1 MYRTT
6 ANRRRTPAAAAA
18 VALTAL
24 AAAPA
29 AHATTPSPGQ
39 QGRAGAA
46 VLRAELDVSLLD
58 KTAQVPVRAT
68 LNEVEAPAAA
78 EKTALTVRVDGVDR
92 GRRVHLLRADAAQA
106 AATAD
111 ARRAEASVTL
121 ARARV
126 HLPGLPLLS
135 LVEAEKATAKAVCE
149 AGARPVAE
157 ANLLGRVTVL
167 GKRVTVTPGGR
178 STVRVPGVGEV
189 TLDLSERTTTSA
201 TAAATALRLKVT
213 VNPLDLNVADVR
225 GDVTLAE
232 AHCTA
237 PGGQD
242 ASPHPSAPAARPV
255 QPAHDTTGE
264 PAGPDAADPSEAA
277 AATGPKTQSEGV
289 APARATEALAETG
302 GGSRAPYVVTG
313 AAALLAAGTTAL
325 LVARR
330 AAAGAPAA
338 DGGPGQRRRH
348 PAAGAA
354 PSPVACRRP
363 TRRPPPGGTG

>member
-1 MYRTT
+1 MGGSTTVYRTT
-6 ANRRRTPAAAAA
+6 ATTRRRTPAAAAA
-18 VALTAL
+18 LALAAL

-29 AHATTPSPGQ
+29 AHATPPSPSPGQ
-39 QGRAGAA
+39 EGRAGAA
-46 VLRAELDVSLLD
+46 VLRTALDVDLLD
-58 KTAQVPVRAT
+58 KTAQIPVRAT

-92 GRRVHLLRADAAQA
+92 GRPVSLLRADAAQA
-106 AATAD
+106 EATAD

-135 LVEAEKATAKAVCE
+135 LVQAEKVTARAVCE

-189 TLDLSERTTTSA
+189 VLDLSERTTTST
-201 TAAATALRLKVT
+201 TAAATALRLKVA

-225 GDVTLAE
+225 GEVTLAE

-237 PGGQD
+237 PGGQG
-242 ASPHPSAPAARPV
+242 ASPGPSTPADRPGQPATPADQAPAA
-255 QPAHDTTGE
+255 
-264 PAGPDAADPSEAA
+264 PAGPDTADPSEPS
-277 AATGPKTQSEGV
+277 AATGLRVQTEGA
-289 APARATEALAETG
+289 APAPATEALAETG
-302 GGSRAPYVVTG
+302 ADSRAPYVVAG
-313 AAALLAAGTTAL
+313 AAALLVAGATSL

-330 AAAGAPAA
+330 AAARG
-338 DGGPGQRRRH
+338 
-348 PAAGAA
+348 
-354 PSPVACRRP
+354 
-363 TRRPPPGGTG
+363 TRG